1 MSIDYGMGL
10 ISKLV
15 ETKDFRTVKD
25 QQIKP
30 SFFTGDNSSV
40 FDFIQEN
47 FLEHGEV
54 PTERVLKDQFPY
66 LKLMKNP
73 DGSIGTEEGLLFWCN
88 ELRKETKH
96 RLACDAIQKSADKLN
111 GLETEEAVV
120 DLRKQ
125 LAYIDNEISVSSI
138 VDITKDT
145 EDRVEAYNKRRITG
159 GVEGISTGFSSL
171 DLVTGGLCPETLTTI
186 IAKTSVG
193 KEQPVSSM
201 VLTSEG
207 YKKMGDI
214 VAGDLVF
221 NEFGHLCPVS
231 DVYPQGIKDV
241 YEITF
246 DDGSKVRCG
255 KDHLWKFK
263 TQDDRSHDNDWR
275 VDTLENVMKF
285 PLKRGRGYNLVIPVC
300 RPVQFRKRELS
311 IDPYS
316 LGALLGDGGFTT
328 DSISF
333 TNTEDD
339 VVERCAKG
347 LPYVDFIQNGKCNY
361 RYLLR
366 KPEGSYL
373 NPLIS
378 RLRELDLWGCRGKD
392 KFVPD
397 IYKYSSEQDR
407 RDILAGLLDTD
418 GSVDN
423 GQISF
428 STSSNQLADDVV
440 FLCNSLGYRARK
452 NSYQRDERPNIEYIV
467 NIRTDEV
474 LTYSFKHSKKYGKGS
489 AKNHYYNV
497 MKIVSIELIGQEESQ
512 CIAVYTPSHTYL
524 TDNFIVTHNT
534 WLQTYIGAFC
544 MLNGYKVLQGV
555 TEMSTTIMRDR
566 YEAMLFSMM
575 YGGLDYTLYKQGKLP
590 PDVYN
595 QFVQFLKEDLP
606 SLEPLLLRNVTGIIN
621 LRADIEDIKPDIILI
636 DGVYMMEDDRG
647 AKDDWLRIAH
657 ITRDL
662 KRACK
667 DFNLPVCINTQ
678 TDINSKGG
686 LGGVR
691 YSKAI
696 NEDSDTVLEL
706 IREDTM
712 FTDNEAKLISR
723 KNREGVQTSI
733 MLDWNFSPLHFGE
746 IYSETSS
753 GTKDDSESYD
763 NSPMIGVD

>member
-159 GVEGISTGFSSL
+159 GVEGISTGFKSL
-171 DLVTGGLCPETLTTI
+171 DLVTGGLCDETLTTI
-186 IAKTSVG
+186 IAKTGSG
-193 KEQPVSSM
+193 K
-201 VLTSEG
+201 
-207 YKKMGDI
+207 
-214 VAGDLVF
+214 
-221 NEFGHLCPVS
+221 
-231 DVYPQGIKDV
+231 
-241 YEITF
+241 
-246 DDGSKVRCG
+246 
-255 KDHLWKFK
+255 
-263 TQDDRSHDNDWR
+263 
-275 VDTLENVMKF
+275 
-285 PLKRGRGYNLVIPVC
+285 
-300 RPVQFRKRELS
+300 
-311 IDPYS
+311 
-316 LGALLGDGGFTT
+316 
-328 DSISF
+328 
-333 TNTEDD
+333 
-339 VVERCAKG
+339 
-347 LPYVDFIQNGKCNY
+347 
-361 RYLLR
+361 
-366 KPEGSYL
+366 
-373 NPLIS
+373 
-378 RLRELDLWGCRGKD
+378 
-392 KFVPD
+392 
-397 IYKYSSEQDR
+397 
-407 RDILAGLLDTD
+407 
-418 GSVDN
+418 
-423 GQISF
+423 
-428 STSSNQLADDVV
+428 
-440 FLCNSLGYRARK
+440 
-452 NSYQRDERPNIEYIV
+452 
-467 NIRTDEV
+467 
-474 LTYSFKHSKKYGKGS
+474 
-489 AKNHYYNV
+489 
-497 MKIVSIELIGQEESQ
+497 
-512 CIAVYTPSHTYL
+512 
-524 TDNFIVTHNT
+524 T

-575 YGGLDYTLYKQGKLP
+575 YGGLDYTQYKQGKLP

-753 GTKDDSESYD
+753 GTKDNTESYD